1 MNDMSPSQ
9 VCMYCMYVCLCCRCT
24 LEVVTGS
31 VADTKQST
39 QHEYS
44 DEVLIVGMETSK
56 HERVGDFC
64 SQRFAFSLS
73 FMHVQCLLL
82 EVSV

>member
-1 MNDMSPSQ
+1 M
-9 VCMYCMYVCLCCRCT
+9 
-24 LEVVTGS
+24 VTGS
-31 VADTKQST
+31 VADKKQST

-56 HERVGDFC
+56 HERVGGFC
-64 SQRFAFSLS
+64 SQRFLFPSFAFSLS